1 MRRFWECASL
11 LALCMAVGLAGCA
24 KNGEPGS
31 AGGGD
36 SSGGG
41 DKPLV
46 AFAQANSA
54 DPWRQVFDAE
64 MKAEAEKHAGEIKFE
79 EQAAED
85 DANKQM
91 NVIDTFLVKDPK
103 VLLVSPVNETV
114 QPSTDKAFDQGIPV
128 ILLDRAVPGDKY
140 TLWIGGDNLSIGRQ
154 AGEYIAKR
162 LNGKGTVLMI
172 KGIASATPTKER
184 GGGAVE
190 VFKKY
195 PGIKVIEGDD
205 CGYQR
210 EKARK
215 FMETFLQKGQQID
228 AVYAHNDEMAIGAY
242 LAWEAWEKP
251 RDVSMTRPLFVG
263 VDACQ
268 VEIVDYIKQGKI
280 DATFKYPNPGP
291 RGIQEAANILKGDKP
306 KVKRLVLETQIV
318 TKDNADDYLMA
329 NPKLHK

>member
-1 MRRFWECASL
+1 MKRLWECAGS
-11 LALCMAVGLAGCA
+11 LALCMSVGLAGCG
-24 KNGEPGS
+24 KNDEGE
-31 AGGGD
+31 ATGGGAR
-36 SSGGG
+36 
-41 DKPLV
+41 PLV

-64 MKAEAEKHAGEIKFE
+64 MKAEAEKRASEMTFE

-91 NVIDTFLVKDPK
+91 NVIDTFLVKEPK
-103 VLLVSPVNETV
+103 VLLVSPVNESV
-114 QPSTDKAFDQGIPV
+114 KAATDKAFDQGVPV

-140 TLWIGGDNLSIGRQ
+140 TLWIGGDNRSIGRQ

-184 GGGAVE
+184 GSGAME

-195 PGIKVIEGDD
+195 PGITVVEGDD

-215 FMETFLQKGQQID
+215 FMESFLQKGRHID
-228 AVYAHNDEMAIGAY
+228 AVYAQNDEMAIGAY
-242 LAWEAWEKP
+242 LAWEAAAKTLYAAGEKTKP
-251 RDVSMTRPLFVG
+251 IIVG

-268 VEIVDYIKQGKI
+268 VEIVDYIRAGKI

-291 RGIQEAANILKGDKP
+291 RGIQEAANILRGQKP
-306 KVKRLVLETQIV
+306 KVKHLVLETQIV
-318 TKDNADDYLMA
+318 TKDNADEYLAA
-329 NPKLHK
+329 NPKLLK